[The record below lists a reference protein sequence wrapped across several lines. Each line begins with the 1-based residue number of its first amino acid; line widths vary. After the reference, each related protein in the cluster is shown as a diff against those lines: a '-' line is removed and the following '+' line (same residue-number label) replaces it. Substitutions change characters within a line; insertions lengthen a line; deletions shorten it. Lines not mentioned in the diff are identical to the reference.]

1 MAKTMGSGS
10 ALDRMAKTMGSG
22 SALDR
27 METRIN
33 AMEAMIESLKALK
46 PATTAVYACSPT
58 RRRMRRCL
66 TAPAA

>member
-1 MAKTMGSGS
+1 MARLETDGEDHGE
-10 ALDRMAKTMGSG
+10 RQR
-22 SALDR
+22 LDR

-58 RRRMRRCL
+58 RRKDEALLDGACRLM
-66 TAPAA
+66 

>member
-1 MAKTMGSGS
+1 
-10 ALDRMAKTMGSG
+10 MGSG

-46 PATTAVYACSPT
+46 PATTAPGLSDAQKDEALLDGAC
-58 RRRMRRCL
+58 RMM
-66 TAPAA
+66 

>member
-1 MAKTMGSGS
+1 
-10 ALDRMAKTMGSG
+10 
-22 SALDR
+22 

-58 RRRMRRCL
+58 RRKDEALLDGACRMM
-66 TAPAA
+66 